1 MITWRKSSHSEST
14 STQSDCVEVAD
25 LGMTIGI
32 RDSKAP
38 EHGHLT
44 LTHRAFAALLA
55 QAKRGEE
62 GGEGQEVL

>member
-25 LGMTIGI
+25 LGTSIGI

-38 EHGHLT
+38 EAPHIT
-44 LTHRAFAALLA
+44 LTPEAFAALLT
-55 QAKRGEE
+55 QAKRDD
-62 GGEGQEVL
+62 LPI